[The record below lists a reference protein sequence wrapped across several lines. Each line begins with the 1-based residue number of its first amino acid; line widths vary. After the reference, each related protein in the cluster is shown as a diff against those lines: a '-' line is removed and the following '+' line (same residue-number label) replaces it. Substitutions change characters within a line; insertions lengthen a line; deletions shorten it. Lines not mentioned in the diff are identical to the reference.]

1 MAYFYSL
8 IAIVLHNHHD
18 NDNQENT
25 DTKDEEEQEDPLHTM
40 SEVDLKSETKP
51 FNVLIACTCPL
62 ITELALSL
70 QKNATQSHKH

>member
-40 SEVDLKSETKP
+40 SEVDLKSETSAKP
-51 FNVLIACTCPL
+51 YPILYYSCF
-62 ITELALSL
+62 
-70 QKNATQSHKH
+70 

>member
-40 SEVDLKSETKP
+40 SEVDLKSAIKP
-51 FNVLIACTCPL
+51 LNVLIAFTRPL
-62 ITELALSL
+62 IT
-70 QKNATQSHKH
+70 